1 MAIELEPEELEKEL
15 DDLQRKLERL
25 RVLYEQFFMG
35 MERTPPYNLRREVV
49 RIVHRLAQVRTRH
62 AGLKFRLSSLIQRFN
77 SHKAYWART
86 TREIE
91 SGTYKK
97 HQYRVKR
104 RESQATEAEAGLTT
118 QDFVAIN
125 QIRDQHGEEAA
136 EQALADRKAARTEAG
151 DLADQFMRELQGERA
166 SDASSDAAPASRGA
180 EPEDTPVPRQ
190 PPRTETDVVSPNEL
204 RGVSADDLKALA
216 ARLKELRAR
225 FAGGGGG
232 GESAAPDPDRK
243 ARQVYD
249 RLVAAKKGLNEPTDK
264 LSFDAVK
271 VSLAK
276 QAERTREK
284 HGCKS
289 VDFDVVVKDGKAFLK
304 AIPK

>member
-1 MAIELEPEELEKEL
+1 MAVELEPEELEKEL

-35 MERTPPYNLRREVV
+35 MERTPPYNLRRDVV

-62 AGLKFRLSSLIQRFN
+62 AGLKFRLNSLIQRFN

-104 RESQATEAEAGLTT
+104 RETQATEDEAGLTT

-125 QIRDQHGEEAA
+125 QIRDQHGDEAA
-136 EQALADRKAARTEAG
+136 EQALADRKLARTEAG

-166 SDASSDAAPASRGA
+166 SDEAPPRSRSD
-180 EPEDTPVPRQ
+180 EPDDTPVPRQ
-190 PPRTETDVVSPNEL
+190 PPRTETDVTSPNEV
-204 RGVSADDLKALA
+204 RGVSADDLKARA

-232 GESAAPDPDRK
+232 DTPGPDPDRQ
-243 ARQVYD
+243 ARQVYE
-249 RLVAAKKGLNEPTDK
+249 RLVAAKKRLNEPTDK